1 MRIVVPGAT
10 GNLGTALL
18 RALAG
23 TGHEV
28 VGVVRRPPPRQAEPY
43 GRASWHALDLAG
55 ADAGTRLAELAAG
68 ADAIVNLVWGF
79 QPSHR
84 VDYLERVGVGGV
96 RAVLAAAQ
104 AAGVPHVVQLSSV
117 GAYSPGAYGVRVDE
131 SWPTSGAVD
140 FSHCVHKA
148 AAERLLDAA
157 ERTVPGLTVT
167 RIRPGL
173 VLQRAAG
180 SALLRYGAPVWFPG
194 GLLRLAAVLPLDRRL
209 QVPVVHSED
218 VADALV
224 RVLERHAGGAFN
236 LATEPP
242 VTRDL
247 LTRVLGSRRLHVP
260 STVLAS
266 VTSAAWRARLQPL
279 DPGWVELA
287 FAVPLLDT
295 TRARTEL
302 GWHPRWTAW
311 EAVADAIVGMAGE
324 EGTAS
329 PALRRRSAPAEIVR
343 AVRAG
348 LTGSRRLTQAGSA
361 DRERR
366 VGGLDRVHLG
376 ADARRSG
383 PA

>member
-1 MRIVVPGAT
+1 MRIVVAGAT

-28 VGVVRRPPPRQAEPY
+28 VGLARRPPPPAAPY
-43 GRASWHALDLAG
+43 DGATWHALDLA
-55 ADAGTRLAELAAG
+55 ADDAGDRLAGIAAG

-79 QPSHR
+79 QPSRR
-84 VDYLERVGVGGV
+84 VDHLERVGVGGV
-96 RAVLAAAQ
+96 RAVLAAA
-104 AAGVPHVVQLSSV
+104 ATAGVPHVVQLSSV
-117 GAYSPGAYGVRVDE
+117 GAYSPGAYGIRVDE

-140 FSHCVHKA
+140 FPYSIHKA

-157 ERTVPGLTVT
+157 EQDATGRGDRLTVS

-209 QVPVVHSED
+209 QVPVVHAED

-224 RVLERHAGGAFN
+224 RVLERRAEGAFN

-247 LTRVLGSRRLHVP
+247 LARVLGSRRLHVP
-260 STVLAS
+260 APVLAA
-266 VTSAAWRARLQPL
+266 VMSAAWRARLQPL

-302 GWHPRWTAW
+302 GWRPRWTAW
-311 EAVADAIVGMAGE
+311 EAAADAVAGIAGE

-329 PALRRRSAPAEIVR
+329 PALRRRSVPAEIAR

-348 LTGSRRLTQAGSA
+348 LPDSRRLT
-361 DRERR
+361 
-366 VGGLDRVHLG
+366 
-376 ADARRSG
+376 
-383 PA
+383 

>member
-1 MRIVVPGAT
+1 MRIVVAGAT

-28 VGVVRRPPPRQAEPY
+28 VGVVRRPPPRHAEPY
-43 GRASWHALDLAG
+43 DRATWHALDLA
-55 ADAGTRLAELAAG
+55 ADDAGPRLAEIASG

-79 QPSHR
+79 QPSRR

-96 RAVLAAAQ
+96 RAVLAAAGR
-104 AAGVPHVVQLSSV
+104 AGVPHVVQLSSV
-117 GAYSPGAYGVRVDE
+117 GAYSPGAYGLRVDE

-140 FSHCVHKA
+140 FSYSIHKA

-157 ERTVPGLTVT
+157 EQEHGDRPTIT

-173 VLQRAAG
+173 VLQRSAG

-224 RVLERHAGGAFN
+224 RVLERRAGGAFN

-247 LTRVLGSRRLHVP
+247 LARVLGSRRLHVP

-266 VTSAAWRARLQPL
+266 VTSAAWRARVQPL
-279 DPGWVELA
+279 DPGWLELA

-302 GWHPRWTAW
+302 GWRPRWTAW
-311 EAVADAIVGMAGE
+311 EAVADAVAGIAGE

-329 PALRRRSAPAEIVR
+329 PALRRRSVPAEIAR
-343 AVRAG
+343 AVRVG
-348 LTGSRRLTQAGSA
+348 LPGNRRLT
-361 DRERR
+361 
-366 VGGLDRVHLG
+366 
-376 ADARRSG
+376 
-383 PA
+383 

>member
-1 MRIVVPGAT
+1 MRIVVAGAT

-28 VGVVRRPPPRQAEPY
+28 VGVARRLPPDSAEPY
-43 GRASWHALDLAG
+43 DRVTWHALDLAG
-55 ADAGTRLAELAAG
+55 EDAAVRLGRVAAG
-68 ADAIVNLVWGF
+68 AEVLVNLVWGF
-79 QPSHR
+79 QPSRR

-96 RAVLAAAQ
+96 RAVLAAATT
-104 AAGVPHVVQLSSV
+104 AGVPHVVQLSSV
-117 GAYSPGAYGVRVDE
+117 GAYSPGAYGIRVDE

-140 FSHCVHKA
+140 FAYSIHKA
-148 AAERLLDAA
+148 AAERLLDGA
-157 ERTVPGLTVT
+157 ERAAPRDGDRLTVT

-209 QVPVVHSED
+209 TIPVVHADD

-224 RVLERHAGGAFN
+224 RVIEQRAGGAFN

-242 VTRDL
+242 VTQDL
-247 LTRVLGSRRLHVP
+247 LSRVLGARRLHVP
-260 STVLAS
+260 STVLRS
-266 VTSAAWRARLQPL
+266 VVAAAWRARLQPL
-279 DPGWVELA
+279 DPGWVDLA

-295 TRARTEL
+295 ARARTVLE
-302 GWHPRWTAW
+302 WRPRYTAW
-311 EAVADAIVGMAGE
+311 EAVADAVAGIAGA

-329 PALRRRSAPAEIVR
+329 PALRPRSVPAEIAR

-348 LTGSRRLTQAGSA
+348 LPGDRHLT
-361 DRERR
+361 
-366 VGGLDRVHLG
+366 
-376 ADARRSG
+376 
-383 PA
+383 

>member
-1 MRIVVPGAT
+1 MRIVVAGGT

-28 VGVVRRPPPRQAEPY
+28 VGVARRPPSRPAEPY
-43 GRASWHALDLAG
+43 DGATWHALDLAG
-55 ADAGTRLAELAAG
+55 DDAAPRLAELAAG

-79 QPSHR
+79 QPSRR
-84 VDYLERVGVGGV
+84 VAYLERVGVGGV
-96 RAVLAAAQ
+96 RAVLAAAA

-117 GAYSPGAYGVRVDE
+117 GAYSPGAYGIRVDE

-140 FSHCVHKA
+140 FSYAVHKA

-157 ERTVPGLTVT
+157 EAEHGDRLTIA
-167 RIRPGL
+167 RFRPGL

-180 SALLRYGAPVWFPG
+180 GALLRYGAPVWFPG
-194 GLLRLAAVLPLDRRL
+194 GLLRLAAVLPVDRRL

-224 RVLERHAGGAFN
+224 RVIERRAGGAFN

-247 LTRVLGSRRLHVP
+247 LARVLGSRRVHVP
-260 STVLAS
+260 STVLAA
-266 VTSAAWRARLQPL
+266 VTSAAWRTRLQPL
-279 DPGWVELA
+279 DPGWIELA

-295 TRARTEL
+295 TRARTVLE
-302 GWHPRWTAW
+302 WRPRWTAW
-311 EAVADAIVGMAGE
+311 EAVADAVAGMAGE

-329 PALRRRSAPAEIVR
+329 PALRRRSVPAEIAR
-343 AVRAG
+343 AVRIG
-348 LTGSRRLTQAGSA
+348 PPSDRRLT
-361 DRERR
+361 
-366 VGGLDRVHLG
+366 
-376 ADARRSG
+376 
-383 PA
+383 